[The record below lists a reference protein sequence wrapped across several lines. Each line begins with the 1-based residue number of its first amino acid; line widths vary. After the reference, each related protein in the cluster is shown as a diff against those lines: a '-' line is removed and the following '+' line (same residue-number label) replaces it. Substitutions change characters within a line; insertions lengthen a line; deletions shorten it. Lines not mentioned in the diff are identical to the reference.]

1 MKTENIKHAIV
12 STDVVLFCVSEGK
25 LKIVLSQVKN
35 EEYKG
40 QLAFPGGLIRSE
52 ENSLEAAKRVIREK
66 LKLNP
71 ENIYLEELG
80 SYSEVNRD
88 IRGRVVS
95 IAYIG
100 LIEAPNISDLNL
112 EICQPQDLKKI
123 KSLAY
128 DHNQILKDA
137 TLRLKNRF
145 SNSTIANK
153 LLSKYFT
160 MTEFY
165 NLYNLVLD
173 KNIDKRNFAKKIIA
187 LDIVKESG
195 KLLTGQKNRPAKLM
209 EFKKEKVVDLEIF

>member
-1 MKTENIKHAIV
+1 MKVENIKHAIV
-12 STDVVLFCVSEGK
+12 ASDVVLFCVVDGK
-25 LKIVLSQVKN
+25 LNTVLSQVKN

-40 QLAFPGGLIRSE
+40 QIAFPGGLIRSD
-52 ENSLEAAKRVIREK
+52 ENSLQSAKRVISEK

-71 ENIYLEELG
+71 EKIYLEELG

-88 IRGRVVS
+88 VRGRVVS
-95 IAYIG
+95 IAYLG
-100 LIEAPNISDLNL
+100 MIESPNISDLNL
-112 EICQPQDLKKI
+112 EICQLQDIKKI

-137 TLRLKNRF
+137 INRLKNRF

-165 NLYNLVLD
+165 NLYNLVLE
-173 KNIDKRNFAKKIIA
+173 KNIDKRNFAKKIKA
-187 LDIVKESG
+187 LDIIKESG